1 MGRFSRSWQLMKA
14 SVDVLMHERKLLV
27 FPLISAVCLLLLLA
41 SFALPAA
48 WVAGLF
54 SASHH
59 LDVDPHGYHAG
70 WWALLFVFYVVTYAV
85 AFFFNTALVSA
96 ALEHLEGG
104 HPTVR
109 GSLARAASKW
119 PSILGFALISATVG
133 MALHALE
140 ERLGLIGRWVVSL
153 IGMAWSVV
161 TFMVVPT
168 LAATDVG
175 AITAVKESAGLLKRT
190 WGENIIGNVGLGV
203 AGFLMVLA
211 WMVVLAIVIAL
222 GVLTQSVA
230 IVLAGACVLA
240 VAAVFLILVQTALRG
255 VYSAA
260 LYRYATQG
268 EPGGGFD
275 TALLEQAFRTRSR
288 RRR

>member
-14 SVDVLMHERKLLV
+14 SVDVLVHERKLLV
-27 FPLISAVCLLLLLA
+27 FPLVSSLCLLLILA
-41 SFALPAA
+41 SFAVPAA

-59 LDVDPHGYHAG
+59 LNVDPNGSHLG
-70 WWALLFVFYVVTYAV
+70 WWALLFVLYVVSYAV

-109 GSLARAASKW
+109 GSLAKAATKW
-119 PSILGFALISATVG
+119 RPILGFALISATVG
-133 MALHALE
+133 VALHALE
-140 ERLGLIGRWVVSL
+140 ERLGLVGRWIVSL

-161 TFMVVPT
+161 TFMVVPM
-168 LAATDVG
+168 LAATDVS
-175 AITAVKESAGLLKRT
+175 AITAVKQSAGLLKRT

-203 AGFLMVLA
+203 AGLLMGLA
-211 WMVVLAIVIAL
+211 WLVLLALIFVL
-222 GVLTQSVA
+222 GVLTHSVIA
-230 IVLAGACVLA
+230 VVLGALVLI
-240 VAAVFLILVQTALRG
+240 VAAVFLVLVQTALRG

-260 LYRYATQG
+260 LYRYATCGQA
-268 EPGGGFD
+268 GGTFD
-275 TALLEQAFRTRSR
+275 PALLDQAFKR
-288 RRR
+288 RRHRGR